1 MERKEFLKK
10 TCKACIG
17 ITAGWMLTE
26 LAACSH
32 TPIYKAEVKDH
43 KAAIPLSMFA
53 SSDVL
58 ITSIRGLEY
67 DLAIRKEKDN
77 SYSALL
83 LKCTHFDN
91 PLTATG
97 TGYTCSLHGSMFD
110 REGVVTQGPAEYNL
124 KHYPTTVNATDV
136 IIHFD

>member
-1 MERKEFLKK
+1 MERKEFLKQ

-17 ITAGWMLTE
+17 IGAGWMLTE

-43 KAAIPLSMFA
+43 KAAIPLTMFA
-53 SSDVL
+53 NSDVL
-58 ITSIRGLEY
+58 ITSIKGLEY
-67 DLAIRKEKDN
+67 DVAIRKEKDN
-77 SYSALL
+77 NYSALL

-110 REGVVTQGPAEYNL
+110 REGKVTQGPAEYDL
-124 KHYPTTVNATDV
+124 KHYSTSVNATDL
-136 IIHFD
+136 ILHFD